1 MLYSPIINPHDQF
14 LDIDNEPLAYGKLE
28 VRDPISSDLLEVTT
42 YNGVP
47 ATNPII
53 LNGNGRPTTSY
64 FVTQL
69 ALVRIYRYL
78 GDFRLPLDT
87 DDSMNWQFIR
97 EYMAG
102 LDDDAVNRET
112 AHGMNE
118 LRNMD
123 PEAGIVN
130 VVGYYNDH
138 DCPLRTYV
146 WDPNATQDEDGG
158 YVIGSNLTSE
168 GRWILLF
175 DEPYIPSDYY
185 GVYPGQISNIHNL
198 LSFVSYVGS
207 FNEKTAEGIYF
218 VPGHYQNTTWLNTT
232 KKILL
237 MSNTQFDNGISC
249 AWVDVKG
256 KPTTWIGDIQP
267 TDSNCPV
274 HSCWYK
280 NARAWWACAS
290 RQKYCDGKNWTNN
303 QIISNISNTGV
314 TFYTDG
320 SGALNTDTGSYYL
333 VFNMC
338 RVVGPGSFLQRDSKC
353 RFVNMP
359 FSDRYYLNHAIYPEN
374 IEFTNLSG
382 QECTFDADDFIDV
395 ANMAKVAYKNGVTEL
410 NFKNRSV
417 ATVDATEYVSVING
431 TFNTLTFGKNDS
443 TQETLKNVTVSN
455 SLVYNGKS
463 LNLINSTVRLSSFP
477 NLNSIYVTDN
487 STVRSGW
494 TLNRGLI
501 SCNNSTWQMETSKD
515 VTASFN
521 DSVITSTVRSK
532 WIAIYNSRISSGV
545 IQVYPYTE
553 SSPSS
558 HYEFKCIL
566 ENNTFDTDVAFVPD
580 GLNNIYWNVKIT
592 NNSFN
597 GSQGLTCPYWVD
609 ITTAKRAIAAYTTSG
624 VVHHV
629 DYAGNRGNCP
639 KDRFTGQLWCSLTP
653 WVTWNPAWM
662 RGKTNPQVQ
671 YKVFTKFFPRFFL
684 IENDYAIASPH
695 FTRADDWGFGMLL
708 GTDTNMATCSL
719 VNLSEMLVDSI
730 DSDFIADMA
739 ERGFTPENTNDYFK
753 RAPGLAS
760 SEFATNKMYYF
771 WQ

>member
-1 MLYSPIINPHDQF
+1 MYRIPVINQNERF
-14 LDIDNEPLAYGKLE
+14 LDIDGEPLVRGKVEVLDPVSNNPLTIWTYSDDE
-28 VRDPISSDLLEVTT
+28 YTVEANPVILDVEGRVPYTTFCDRIVYIRVYKYLGLNEWNQPMYEFVRDYYAGQNENTES
-42 YNGVP
+42 
-47 ATNPII
+47 
-53 LNGNGRPTTSY
+53 
-64 FVTQL
+64 
-69 ALVRIYRYL
+69 
-78 GDFRLPLDT
+78 
-87 DDSMNWQFIR
+87 R
-97 EYMAG
+97 EYVIGISALKN
-102 LDDDAVNRET
+102 LDPSANSS
-112 AHGMNE
+112 
-118 LRNMD
+118 
-123 PEAGIVN
+123 VN
-130 VVGYYNDH
+130 VLGYYTAY
-138 DCPLRTYV
+138 DCGMRTYV
-146 WDPNATQDEDGG
+146 WDENCTLDQDGG
-158 YVIGSNLTSE
+158 YVIGSNVSDS
-168 GRWILLF
+168 GRWILSF
-175 DEPYIPSDYY
+175 DGMYIPSSYY
-185 GVYPGQISNIHNL
+185 GVYPGSISNMNAL
-198 LSFVSYVGS
+198 ATYVDEIKGK
-207 FNEKTAEGIYF
+207 KTAPGIYF
-218 VPGHYQNTTWLNTT
+218 IPGHYQNTAWFNTT
-232 KKILL
+232 KKLL
-237 MSNTQFDNGISC
+237 ISANTQFDAGLDCS
-249 AWVDVKG
+249 WVDVKG
-256 KPTTWIGDIQP
+256 KPTTWIGDIMP
-267 TDSNCPV
+267 SDSSCPV

-280 NARAWWACAS
+280 NARSWWSCAS

-303 QIISNISNTGV
+303 QIISNIGNTSV

-320 SGALNTDTGSYYL
+320 SGALNTNTGSYYL

-382 QECTFDADDFIDV
+382 QECTFDADDFINV
-395 ANMAKVAYKNGVTEL
+395 ANMANVAYKNGVTEL
-410 NFKNRSV
+410 DLKGRSA
-417 ATVDATEYVSVING
+417 ATIDATEYISVKNG
-431 TFNTLTFGKNDS
+431 TINTLTFGKNDS

-463 LNLINSTVRLSSFP
+463 LNLVNSTVRLSSFP
-477 NLNSIYVTDN
+477 NLNSIYVNDN

-501 SCNNSTWQMETSKD
+501 SCNDSTWQMDTSKD

-597 GSQGLTCPYWVD
+597 GSHGLTCPYWVD
-609 ITTAKRAIAAYTTSG
+609 ITTAKRAIAPYTTSG

-695 FTRADDWGFGMLL
+695 FTRADDWGFGMLM

-739 ERGFTPENTNDYFK
+739 SRGFTPENTNDYFK

>member
-1 MLYSPIINPHDQF
+1 MYRIPVINQNERF
-14 LDIDNEPLAYGKLE
+14 LDIDGEPLVRGKVEVLDPVSNNPLTIWTYSDDE
-28 VRDPISSDLLEVTT
+28 YTVEANPVILDVEGRVPYTTFCDRIVYIRVYKYLGLDEWNKPMYEFVRDYYAGQNENTES
-42 YNGVP
+42 
-47 ATNPII
+47 
-53 LNGNGRPTTSY
+53 
-64 FVTQL
+64 
-69 ALVRIYRYL
+69 
-78 GDFRLPLDT
+78 
-87 DDSMNWQFIR
+87 R
-97 EYMAG
+97 EYVIGISALKN
-102 LDDDAVNRET
+102 LDPSANSS
-112 AHGMNE
+112 
-118 LRNMD
+118 
-123 PEAGIVN
+123 VN
-130 VVGYYNDH
+130 VLGYYTAY
-138 DCPLRTYV
+138 DCGMRTYV
-146 WDPNATQDEDGG
+146 WDENCTLDQDGG
-158 YVIGSNLTSE
+158 YVIGSNVSDS
-168 GRWILLF
+168 GRWILSF
-175 DEPYIPSDYY
+175 DGMYIPSSYY
-185 GVYPGQISNIHNL
+185 GVYPGSISNMNAL
-198 LSFVSYVGS
+198 LTYVDEIKGK
-207 FNEKTAEGIYF
+207 KTAPGIYF
-218 VPGHYQNTTWLNTT
+218 IPGHYQTTGWLNTT
-232 KKILL
+232 KKLL
-237 MSNTQFDNGISC
+237 ISSNSQFDNGISC
-249 AWVDVKG
+249 SWVDVKG

-280 NARAWWACAS
+280 NARSWWGCAS

-303 QIISNISNTGV
+303 QLTGGITNTAV

-338 RVVGPGSFLQRDSKC
+338 RVVGPGSLLQRDSKC
-353 RFVNMP
+353 RFINMP

-417 ATVDATEYVSVING
+417 ATVDATEYVSVKNG
-431 TFNTLTFGKNDS
+431 TINTLTFGKNDAI
-443 TQETLKNVTVSN
+443 QETLKNVTVSN

-463 LNLINSTVRLSSFP
+463 LNLVNSTVRLSSFP
-477 NLNSIYVTDN
+477 NLNSIYVNDN

-501 SCNNSTWQMETSKD
+501 SCNDSTWQMDTSKD

-558 HYEFKCIL
+558 HYEFRCIL

-597 GSQGLTCPYWVD
+597 GSQGLTCPYWID

-653 WVTWNPAWM
+653 WVTWNPTWM

-684 IENDYAIASPH
+684 VENDYAIASPH
-695 FTRADDWGFGMLL
+695 FTRDDDWGFGMLM

>member
-1 MLYSPIINPHDQF
+1 MYRIPVINQNERF
-14 LDIDNEPLAYGKLE
+14 LDIDGEPLVRGKVEVLDPVSNNPLTIWTYSDDE
-28 VRDPISSDLLEVTT
+28 YTVEANPVILDVEGRVPYTTFCDRIVYIRVYKYLGLNEWNQPMYEFVRDYYAGQNENTES
-42 YNGVP
+42 
-47 ATNPII
+47 
-53 LNGNGRPTTSY
+53 
-64 FVTQL
+64 
-69 ALVRIYRYL
+69 
-78 GDFRLPLDT
+78 
-87 DDSMNWQFIR
+87 R
-97 EYMAG
+97 EYVIGISALKN
-102 LDDDAVNRET
+102 LDPSANSS
-112 AHGMNE
+112 
-118 LRNMD
+118 
-123 PEAGIVN
+123 VN
-130 VVGYYNDH
+130 VLGYYTAY
-138 DCPLRTYV
+138 DCGMRTYV
-146 WDPNATQDEDGG
+146 WDENCTLDQDGG
-158 YVIGSNLTSE
+158 YIIGSNVSDS
-168 GRWILLF
+168 GRWILSF
-175 DEPYIPSDYY
+175 DGMYIPSSYY
-185 GVYPGQISNIHNL
+185 GVYPGSISNMNAL
-198 LSFVSYVGS
+198 ATYVDEIKGK
-207 FNEKTAEGIYF
+207 KTAPGIYF
-218 VPGHYQNTTWLNTT
+218 IPGHYQNTAWFNTT
-232 KKILL
+232 KKLL
-237 MSNTQFDNGISC
+237 ISANTKFDAGLDCS
-249 AWVDVKG
+249 WVDVKG
-256 KPTTWIGDIQP
+256 KPTTWIGDIMP
-267 TDSNCPV
+267 SDSSCPV

-280 NARAWWACAS
+280 NARSWWSCAS

-303 QIISNISNTGV
+303 QIISNIGNTSV

-382 QECTFDADDFIDV
+382 QECTFDADDFINV
-395 ANMAKVAYKNGVTEL
+395 ANMANVAYKNGVTEL
-410 NFKNRSV
+410 DLKGRS
-417 ATVDATEYVSVING
+417 ASTIDATEYTSVKNG
-431 TFNTLTFGKNDS
+431 TINTLTFGKNDS

-463 LNLINSTVRLSSFP
+463 LNLLNSTVRLSSFP
-477 NLNSIYVTDN
+477 NLNSIYVNDN

-501 SCNNSTWQMETSKD
+501 SCNDSTWQMDTSKD

-695 FTRADDWGFGMLL
+695 FTRADDWGFGMLM